1 MRVMSIARSAKRVT
15 TAELVLLRRNVQQ
28 GICAMLTIS
37 TRSLIRLELNVKS
50 ESTAQ
55 WEQILTS
62 GVRLKP
68 RALPTLQNKQPTVLI
83 ANLVICANTAVET

>member
-1 MRVMSIARSAKRVT
+1 
-15 TAELVLLRRNVQQ
+15 
-28 GICAMLTIS
+28 
-37 TRSLIRLELNVKS
+37 VKS

-68 RALPTLQNKQPTVLI
+68 RALPTLQNKLPTVLI